1 MEKIQKIF
9 ILFITCIMLAAPAMA
24 YTSIMVLP
32 DKKEVGCC
40 AEKLDEHH
48 SENSHDSKSCKD
60 EKHCGDNCPTHDC
73 CVHMNVLKNFVQ
85 NSNPKLNSVSFP
97 LEQIKNEHY
106 LSFYFKDISY
116 SFWHPPKYVS

>member
-1 MEKIQKIF
+1 
-9 ILFITCIMLAAPAMA
+9 MLASPAMA

-40 AEKLDEHH
+40 AEKMDEHK
-48 SENSHDSKSCKD
+48 SEKPHDSKSCK
-60 EKHCGDNCPTHDC
+60 EENNCQDNCPAHDC

-85 NSNPKLNSVSFP
+85 QSDQKLNSVSFFVK
-97 LEQIKNEHY
+97 QINNDHY

-116 SFWHPPKYVS
+116 SFWHPPKYIS